1 MTRQPPRIDDAPGLV
16 LVPRK
21 RGLWSVVW
29 RSQEPGF
36 EPKNRFLCAIGF
48 GWCQAVRERWKI
60 CDDEGNRSARTEA
73 WRSAAQ
79 NALKNSR
86 AYVEDGSE
94 YHAALITGPDFF
106 CALFAKG

>member
-1 MTRQPPRIDDAPGLV
+1 MRCDSCKHWATDDA
-16 LVPRK
+16 
-21 RGLWSVVW
+21 WEA
-29 RSQEPGF
+29 QE
-36 EPKNRFLCAIGF
+36 IGF

-60 CDDEGNRSARTEA
+60 CDDERNRSARTEA